1 MAHHRPVCGGGGE
14 SSRQEPVEG
23 EMEAAETEVGSTHE
37 TKARVAATGSA
48 AEATERGVSVS

>member
-37 TKARVAATGSA
+37 TEGVAATGSA